1 MSLVSPRSAGLTM
14 RAPPFA
20 AEVLF
25 LFFFFFFFFFFLRT
39 SYIVTCTRCNNYTNI
54 ISYHNIHLYFS
65 LGLYFPIHL
74 LLPTYCIAILGSR
87 RCLRTDLVL
96 LAAMWY
102 ALPVPGYSLPGTT
115 EYVCLFVLVFTLFCS
130 FLNQGNP
137 RVKGGKALGCIL
149 KGLWTLGVEKGSAVH
164 RREELGSR
172 TDTTYLRFVFLRTA
186 VRLWWALPDSM
197 IRTLRLYDS
206 MLVCEYI
213 NMYDRERMGDVLLP
227 M

>member
-1 MSLVSPRSAGLTM
+1 MSLVSPQSAGSTI

-39 SYIVTCTRCNNYTNI
+39 SYIVTCTRCNTYINI

-96 LAAMWY
+96 AAMWY

-115 EYVCLFVLVFTLFCS
+115 EYVCLFVCFSFYS
-130 FLNQGNP
+130 FLFIFKTGQSQS
-137 RVKGGKALGCIL
+137 KGREGP
-149 KGLWTLGVEKGSAVH
+149 GL
-164 RREELGSR
+164 
-172 TDTTYLRFVFLRTA
+172 
-186 VRLWWALPDSM
+186 
-197 IRTLRLYDS
+197 
-206 MLVCEYI
+206 YI
-213 NMYDRERMGDVLLP
+213 
-227 M
+227 

>member
-1 MSLVSPRSAGLTM
+1 MHPTSLRKCYSFFS
-14 RAPPFA
+14 
-20 AEVLF
+20 
-25 LFFFFFFFFFFLRT
+25 FFFYFYFFFFFFFIFFFFFFFLFRT
-39 SYIVTCTRCNNYTNI
+39 SYIVTCTRCNTYIYN

-74 LLPTYCIAILGSR
+74 LLLTYCIAILGSR
-87 RCLRTDLVL
+87 RCLRTDLV

-130 FLNQGNP
+130 FLKQGNP
-137 RVKGGKALGCIL
+137 RVKGGKALGCIY

-172 TDTTYLRFVFLRTA
+172 TDTTYLRFVFFTYCGTSIGYWLPFTSALAPRCSYEGWAVLSGGHFRT
-186 VRLWWALPDSM
+186 P
-197 IRTLRLYDS
+197 
-206 MLVCEYI
+206 C
-213 NMYDRERMGDVLLP
+213 
-227 M
+227 

>member
-1 MSLVSPRSAGLTM
+1 MHPPSLRKCYS
-14 RAPPFA
+14 
-20 AEVLF
+20 
-25 LFFFFFFFFFFLRT
+25 FFFFFFFFFAHKLH
-39 SYIVTCTRCNNYTNI
+39 SYMYKMQ
-54 ISYHNIHLYFS
+54 HLLYIFIFP

-87 RCLRTDLVL
+87 RCLRTDLV

-130 FLNQGNP
+130 FLKQGNP
-137 RVKGGKALGCIL
+137 RVKGGKALGCIY

-172 TDTTYLRFVFLRTA
+172 TDTTYLRFVFFTYCGTSIGYWLPFTSALAPRCSYEGWAVLSGGHFRT
-186 VRLWWALPDSM
+186 P
-197 IRTLRLYDS
+197 
-206 MLVCEYI
+206 
-213 NMYDRERMGDVLLP
+213 
-227 M
+227 

>member
-1 MSLVSPRSAGLTM
+1 MSLVSPRSAGLTI

-25 LFFFFFFFFFFLRT
+25 LFFFFFFFFFLRT
-39 SYIVTCTRCNNYTNI
+39 SYIVTCTRCNTYINI

-96 LAAMWY
+96 AAMWY
-102 ALPVPGYSLPGTT
+102 ALPVSGYSLPGTT

-130 FLNQGNP
+130 FLKQGNP
-137 RVKGGKALGCIL
+137 RVKGGKALGCIY
-149 KGLWTLGVEKGSAVH
+149 KGLWTLGVEKGSVVH

-186 VRLWWALPDSM
+186 VRRLDTGCLLLAHWPRGVRTKAGLFSLVGTSGLHVKDIKAL
-197 IRTLRLYDS
+197 
-206 MLVCEYI
+206 
-213 NMYDRERMGDVLLP
+213 
-227 M
+227 